1 MDIPLVSI
9 SVDLLLIARCFVALL
24 WGFLW
29 AMVLQHTRL
38 GQFWAA
44 ERTWLT
50 VVIGVGVDLALSF
63 GGDWFTVAA
72 VVAFSSV
79 GIIWRSLSN
88 EAKQPE
94 VQRGYKAL
102 WSMEDA
108 IAVLNNLTE
117 ALEQVVEGTNGERA
131 AQLSRALRDAHLA
144 SQMVK
149 AARRGEYEGKR

>member
-1 MDIPLVSI
+1 VSI
-9 SVDLLLIARCFVALL
+9 AVNPLLIGRCFIGLL

-38 GQFWAA
+38 GQFWVK

-72 VVAFSSV
+72 VIACSSF
-79 GIIWRSLSN
+79 GIIWRSLTN

-94 VQRGYKAL
+94 VQRGYRSL
-102 WSMEDA
+102 WSMEDS
-108 IAVLNNLTE
+108 IAVLNELTE
-117 ALEQVVEGTNGERA
+117 SLEDLVEGTNGEQA
-131 AQLSRALRDAHLA
+131 ARLSRALRSAHLA
-144 SQMVK
+144 SRYVK